1 MFLSLRTAAL
11 SGFNPKE
18 LSMRALACAML
29 AIAVTVVPARA
40 QTYDPRYPICLK
52 VIQNFGGERYDCR
65 YDSIEQCR
73 DSQGGLPATCV
84 VNPYYRGR
92 R

>member
-1 MFLSLRTAAL
+1 MRIPAL
-11 SGFNPKE
+11 II
-18 LSMRALACAML
+18 LTLAT
-29 AIAVTVVPARA
+29 IAVTSPTRA

-73 DSQGGLPATCV
+73 QSQGGLPAMCV
-84 VNPYYRGR
+84 VNPFYAGGR
-92 R
+92 NRRY

>member
-1 MFLSLRTAAL
+1 
-11 SGFNPKE
+11 
-18 LSMRALACAML
+18 MRIPALAILAL
-29 AIAVTVVPARA
+29 AIVTSAIIAMTQPTRA

-73 DSQGGLPATCV
+73 DSQGGLPAMCV

>member
-1 MFLSLRTAAL
+1 
-11 SGFNPKE
+11 
-18 LSMRALACAML
+18 MRIPALAIL
-29 AIAVTVVPARA
+29 ALATIALTSPTRA
-40 QTYDPRYPICLK
+40 QTYNPRYPICLK
-52 VIQNFGGERYDCR
+52 VIQNFGGERYECA

-73 DSQGGLPATCV
+73 QSQGGLPAMCI